1 MENTGKAPA
10 HDGTATTA
18 KDERSLPLRE
28 RKRLRTRRTLAET
41 ALRLFT
47 AHGFEA
53 TTLEQLVEEA
63 EVSKSTFFRAF
74 PAKEA
79 VAVEAE
85 AEVWTAYTATL
96 EERRLDGVIL
106 DELRDALTE
115 VAVALDPGW
124 DRRYVATRKLILA
137 SPALLAYV
145 DYYRTGVERRVVACL
160 AGKLGLDGD
169 DMRLQV
175 LAELTTTA
183 WSVAARDWVRNNAH
197 GGRDHLAQRLH
208 GAFGAIPASLDLRA
222 SGTGEH
228 RPGQ

>member
-1 MENTGKAPA
+1 MANTREAPA
-10 HDGTATTA
+10 HGGSAA
-18 KDERSLPLRE
+18 AADERALPLRE

-53 TTLEQLVEEA
+53 TTLERLVEEA

-96 EERRLDGVIL
+96 EERRPDGVVLDG
-106 DELRDALTE
+106 LRDALTDA
-115 VAVALDPGW
+115 AVALDPDW

-137 SPALLAYV
+137 TPALLAYV
-145 DYYRTGVERRVVACL
+145 DHHRTGVERQVVACL
-160 AGKLGLDGD
+160 AGELGLDDGD
-169 DMRLQV
+169 LRLQV

-183 WSVAARDWVRNNAH
+183 WSVAARDWVRDDAR
-197 GGRDHLAQRLH
+197 GGRDLLVQRLH
-208 GAFGAIPASLDLRA
+208 DAFRAIPASLDLRA
-222 SGTGEH
+222 SASSEPPTG
-228 RPGQ
+228 R

>member
-1 MENTGKAPA
+1 MENTQAAPA
-10 HDGTATTA
+10 HRGGAVV
-18 KDERSLPLRE
+18 DERSLPLRE

-47 AHGFEA
+47 ANGFET

-85 AEVWTAYTATL
+85 AQVWTAYTAAL
-96 EERRLDGVIL
+96 QQRRLDGVIL
-106 DELRDALTE
+106 DELRDTLTR
-115 VAVALDPGW
+115 VATALDPDW
-124 DRRYVATRKLILA
+124 DRRYVATRKLVLT

-145 DYYRTGVERRVVACL
+145 DHYRTGIERQVVACL
-160 AGKLGLDGD
+160 TGKLGLDGD

-175 LAELTTTA
+175 LSEITTTA
-183 WSVAARDWVRNNAH
+183 WSVAARDWVHSNAH
-197 GGRDHLAQRLH
+197 GGRDHLVQRLH
-208 GAFGAIPASLDLRA
+208 NAFRAIPASLNLRA
-222 SGTGEH
+222 SGLNQ
-228 RPGQ
+228 RQRGQ